1 LEALV
6 NLDIIY
12 DYKRTFVLGLGNQK
26 CGTSWLHKYLCQ
38 SNKFAEGFTKE
49 FHVWDRRDIPLFSN
63 KKSHLSLK
71 TLISPKRYQRYRME
85 NSDDY
90 YFSYFDKLMRGEKVI
105 SADIT
110 PSYSGLKAQRLE
122 YLKNKFFEKGIDIK
136 IIILVRDPLSRI
148 KSAVRF
154 NLDRGDYSEGIK
166 LNETDFESALIQYYD
181 TEHCLIR
188 TKYENIIAEA
198 ESVFT
203 SDSIY
208 IGFYENM
215 FEKIEVERL
224 SKFLQVEPK
233 FDFAKVKVNKTRN
246 AISDTFADLKVKA
259 YYADTYE
266 YFYKNYPVSNELWN

>member
-1 LEALV
+1 M
-6 NLDIIY
+6 DH
-12 DYKRTFVLGLGNQK
+12 KRTFVLGLGNQK

-38 SNKFAEGFTKE
+38 SNKFVEGFAKE
-49 FHVWDRRDIPLFSN
+49 FHVWDGRDIPIFSD
-63 KKSHLSLK
+63 KKSHLSLR

-85 NSDDY
+85 NSGDY
-90 YFSYFDKLMRGEKVI
+90 YFSYFDKLMSSEKVI

-110 PSYSGLKAQRLE
+110 PAYSGLKAHRPE
-122 YLKNKFFEKGIDIK
+122 YIKNKFSKKEIYIK
-136 IIILVRDPLSRI
+136 IFILVREPLSRT

-154 NLDRGDYSEGIK
+154 NLDRGNYSEGIR
-166 LNETDFESALIQYYD
+166 LNETDFESALIQYCK

-188 TKYENIIAEA
+188 TKYENIIAKA
-198 ESVFT
+198 ECVFT

-215 FEKIEVERL
+215 FEKSEVKRL

-233 FDFAKVKVNKTRN
+233 FDFTKVKVNKTRN
-246 AISDTFADLKVKA
+246 AVSDTDADLKIKA

-266 YFYKNYPVSNELWN
+266 YFYKNHPISNELWK